1 MIYIRINL
9 NHMKKI
15 FTLLFLIT
23 ILVIT
28 TQTVSSSSGGPP
40 GAYNNAPGLGN
51 CTSCHGGSS
60 LQTSGTVHN
69 SLTLATSTSIGNLQ
83 PNTTY
88 TFTLGFADPS
98 STKYGFQLSVLPTG
112 ATSTSASIGTITNTS
127 SQTQLN
133 TRGNRTY
140 IEHNS
145 NGTSAPSSSKTW
157 QFNYTTPS
165 TVSSPVFYVVV
176 NSTDDNFSS
185 SGDVIYAKTFTSTVL
200 PVKWGDITVDT
211 RSTPT
216 LKWVTY
222 TEINNAFFTVEQS
235 NDGLTWEE
243 LEEVKGAGNS
253 KNTNT
258 YKYELANTL
267 EATYYRVKQT
277 DFNGLSSYSPIVFTD
292 AKLAPLTEIAY
303 AITEKEILL
312 PNLNFE
318 KITLMNLNGNNM
330 DINLTQK
337 NGLHAIA
344 TSHLKTGIYLL
355 TLTVNQTTKTHKVMV
370 Y

>member
-1 MIYIRINL
+1 
-9 NHMKKI
+9 MKKF
-15 FTLLFLIT
+15 FTLLFVVT
-23 ILVIT
+23 IFVIT
-28 TQTVSSSSGGPP
+28 TQTVSSNSGGPP

-51 CTSCHGGSS
+51 CTSCHADFP
-60 LQTSGTVHN
+60 LQTSGSVHN
-69 SLTLATSTSIGNLQ
+69 SLTLTTTTAIGNLQ

-112 ATSTSASIGTITNTS
+112 AGSSTASIGTITNTS
-127 SQTQLN
+127 TQTQV
-133 TRGNRTY
+133 TARGNRTY

-176 NSTDDNFSS
+176 NSTDDDFSS
-185 SGDVIYAKTFTSTVL
+185 SGDKIYAKTFTSTVL
-200 PVKWGDITVDT
+200 PIKWGEVAVETK
-211 RSTPT
+211 STPT
-216 LKWVTY
+216 LKWITY
-222 TEINNAFFTVEQS
+222 TEINNAFFSVEQS

-243 LEEVKGAGNS
+243 LAQVKGAGNS
-253 KNTNT
+253 KNINT
-258 YKYELANTL
+258 YSYELANIQQ
-267 EATYYRVKQT
+267 ATYYRVKQT
-277 DFNGLSSYSPIVFTD
+277 DFNGLSSYSPIVFAD
-292 AKLAPLTEIAY
+292 AKLALQTEIAY
-303 AITEKEILL
+303 AVNEKEILL

-318 KITLMNLNGNNM
+318 KVSLMDLNGNNI
-330 DINLTQK
+330 DINPAPK
-337 NGLHAIA
+337 NGLNAIA

-355 TLTVNQTTKTHKVMV
+355 TVTVNQTTKTHKIMI